1 MSRKITSVDLS
12 NSQKQTLRNSF
23 SERTGKPFR
32 SIFEIRQQ
40 LGVSTADYA
49 YAILQEQYNDAID
62 TKRKAERARQA
73 RERRAQKKV
82 VAKKIPVLMD
92 HTYTKIKN
100 NFSKE
105 RGQFDP
111 IGIPESRDD
120 ALNRSLMEDLKK
132 LSKKLVG
139 VTDFYVQLFGQGYI
153 LHNTYSDPE
162 SIFWEVLV
170 KFFFPEGSDPEE
182 NANNRIYNGLPN
194 IGDSTR
200 VVVLLSNT
208 VIPEKLQQKYR
219 DGGEKHCVIQPI
231 YDLFMGY
238 ASNSKSDE
246 SRKKLERTARQI
258 KKYEEIYPNGVPEEN
273 MTEIGKVARLCIII
287 HDILG
292 NETIRYNP
300 TSTKFIRF
308 TNTRINH
315 LDSGYLCFDD
325 RPQKISKDEL
335 NKIVLEHDKNNEFY
349 LLRSN
354 QNGYLSIKSIR
365 GCWEVENKENDIM
378 KEFSES
384 IDIHKCSYD
393 ALKYPEMNELI
404 VESRIVNA
412 APMPLCEK
420 PDDIIGAEHIDL
432 TKAYTQHKLCPYYQ
446 GFMGV
451 IHQWRKLNI
460 TSGVGKFLEEHLG
473 TFQFEVTSKNNE
485 FLNMFGI
492 FSGFKYTLP
501 SVEILYFIREFKMTC
516 ILKAGCWGSRFDFD
530 YTDEMLENRRY
541 CLWAGKN
548 GMQNNENIYTFKG
561 SSEWAS
567 HIATTIG
574 KENVGFFEKY
584 NIITCKIKNKVS
596 YTRHHILSFITS
608 YTRINMLEIIRKIP
622 RESLI
627 KVILDGLYF
636 RGDIPDISLPHKKNK
651 ELKTHERFREF
662 WYYPSVVDCGKW
674 PEYKQEFDGRCIL
687 AGAGGTGKTH
697 TILTDKG
704 FVNTRYVVPMHSLG
718 QEVRNK
724 YNVSYDTMHKFIGKD
739 CLSRRQESR
748 SIPSVV
754 LIDEL
759 TMHDG
764 DDIDKAIEMYPES
777 LIFVAG
783 DIDSKQWFQC
793 RNGNDGQFTNLWRQ
807 DWRYVF
813 FEKDYRSLDD
823 DLRKFKIAVRQKMRE
838 VFTDGKS
845 GDSRLINKWVKE
857 NYKTISIN
865 EAMSKFVSGDIWI
878 AGTHATNKKLLD
890 NGVVSGFIKNKQIS
904 FSDGEKRGSFTIH
917 SFQGLTISDKRV
929 FISLDNFEYAMFYTA
944 ISRVRKF
951 DQIILVN

>member
-1 MSRKITSVDLS
+1 MSRKITSINLS
-12 NSQKQTLRNSF
+12 NSQKQTLRDAF
-23 SERTGKPFR
+23 SKRTGKSFR
-32 SIFEIRQQ
+32 TITAIRKE
-40 LGVSTADYA
+40 LGVNTADHA
-49 YAILQEQYNDAID
+49 YVILQEQYNDAID
-62 TKRKAERARQA
+62 TQRKTERARKA
-73 RERRAQKKV
+73 REKRAAV
-82 VAKKIPVLMD
+82 KKIPVLMD
-92 HTYTKIKN
+92 HTYTKIK
-100 NFSKE
+100 E
-105 RGQFDP
+105 G
-111 IGIPESRDD
+111 
-120 ALNRSLMEDLKK
+120 LNRNIIDDLNK
-132 LSKKLVG
+132 LSKKLVS
-139 VTDFYVQLFGQGYI
+139 VTEFYVQVFGKGYI
-153 LHNTYSDPE
+153 LRNKYTDPE
-162 SIFWEVLV
+162 SIYWDLFQ
-170 KFFFPEGSDPEE
+170 FFFPEGSDPD
-182 NANNRIYNGLPN
+182 NRNSRIYEGLQN

-200 VVVLLSNT
+200 VVVLLSDT
-208 VIPEKLQQKYR
+208 IIPEKLRQKYR

-292 NETIRYNP
+292 NEIIRYNSS
-300 TSTKFIRF
+300 STKFIRF
-308 TNTRINH
+308 TNTRVNH
-315 LDSGYLCFDD
+315 LESGHLCLNEK
-325 RPQKISKDEL
+325 PQKVTQEEIT
-335 NKIVLEHDKNNEFY
+335 KIMCEHDANSEFY
-349 LLRSN
+349 LLQSN
-354 QNGYLSIKSIR
+354 NYGIVSIKSVR
-365 GCWEVENKENDIM
+365 GCWAIENKENDIM
-378 KEFSES
+378 NEFSKS

-393 ALKYPEMNELI
+393 TLKYPEMNKLI
-404 VESRIVNA
+404 LESRIVNA
-412 APMPLCEK
+412 APTPLCDK

-460 TSGVGKFLEEHLG
+460 TSNVANFLETHLG

-492 FSGFKYTLP
+492 FSKFKYTLP

-516 ILKAGCWGSRFDFD
+516 ILTAGCWGSRFDFD

-548 GMQNNENIYTFKG
+548 GMQHDENIYTFKG

-567 HIATTIG
+567 HIALTIG
-574 KENVGFFEKY
+574 EQNVGFYEKAG
-584 NIITCKIKNKVS
+584 IITCKIKNKVS
-596 YTRHHILSFITS
+596 YTRHHILAFITS

-627 KVILDGLYF
+627 KVILDGIYF

-662 WYYPSVVDCGKW
+662 WYYPSVVDCSKW
-674 PEYKQEFDGRCIL
+674 PEYKKEFDGRCIL

-704 FVNTRYVVPMHSLG
+704 FVNPTYVVPMHSLG
-718 QEVRNK
+718 QEVRAK
-724 YNVSYDTMHKFIGKD
+724 YNVYYDTMHKFIGKD
-739 CLSRRQESR
+739 CLSRREEMKSV
-748 SIPSVV
+748 PSVV

-764 DDIDKAIEMYPES
+764 NDIDKAIEMYPES
-777 LIFVAG
+777 LIFIAG
-783 DIDSKQWFQC
+783 DIDSKQWYQC
-793 RNGNDGQFTNLWRQ
+793 RNGINGEFTNLWNGN
-807 DWRYVF
+807 WRYVF
-813 FEKDYRSLDD
+813 FEKDYRSLDNE
-823 DLRKFKIAVRQKMRE
+823 LRKFKLDVRQKMRE

-845 GDSRLINKWVKE
+845 GDSRLINKWVE
-857 NYKTISIN
+857 QNYKTISIS
-865 EAMSKFVSGDIWI
+865 EAMSKFESGDIWI
-878 AGTHATNKKLLD
+878 AGTHATNKTLLE
-890 NGVVSGFIKNKQIS
+890 NGIVSGYIKNKQIT
-904 FSDGEKRGSFTIH
+904 FERDGEARGAFTIH

-951 DQIILVN
+951 DQIILVHN